1 MLVSLENANLLKAKQ
16 AVYGGLWFCILNQ
29 KANFLKSISWHRDF
43 LLHYIIC
50 ALPWDTAVL
59 GHSFAPNEIVIQ
71 PSPCFAL
78 RLFRLKDMKL
88 YFFHVNVETLLCQ
101 SAAFHY
107 GPSLMSH
114 SLSIS
119 GSHLSGP
126 LLLTNLNP
134 AHIQSKLQELH
145 ATKWFSESCNSIVDM
160 FLPRR
165 KSERAWNHEVPVG
178 SVGFSVLAR
187 CCRCLAFGAELC
199 CEAPHL
205 TTLQRTAMT
214 RRSWV
219 CGSQSHA
226 KTVLNM
232 SEGSVVHYF
241 CACSSAEIVL
251 TQVYSGTGWLDR
263 VFASAN
269 SRGLPSNSIW
279 THLNRFKFSRI

>member
-1 MLVSLENANLLKAKQ
+1 MVVFDSVFWIRKPIFWKVFPGTDIFIYIIHIARSALRHSTAWPLISSKWDCDPTL
-16 AVYGGLWFCILNQ
+16 AVLRAEIVQVERHEIIFLSWQCRNITLSKCGLWRWSKSHVSVFRFQGLIFQGLTFQILTT
-29 KANFLKSISWHRDF
+29 LK
-43 LLHYIIC
+43 
-50 ALPWDTAVL
+50 P
-59 GHSFAPNEIVIQ
+59 
-71 PSPCFAL
+71 
-78 RLFRLKDMKL
+78 MK
-88 YFFHVNVETLLCQ
+88 
-101 SAAFHY
+101 
-107 GPSLMSH
+107 
-114 SLSIS
+114 
-119 GSHLSGP
+119 
-126 LLLTNLNP
+126 P

-145 ATKWFSESCNSIVDM
+145 ATKWFSETCDSIVDM

-178 SVGFSVLAR
+178 SVGSVGFAVLAR

-199 CEAPHL
+199 CEAPHF

-226 KTVLNM
+226 KTVFNM

-279 THLNRFKFSRI
+279 THLNRFQFSRI